1 MIYAPDFLV
10 HPGESLAEALNDR
23 HMTQGELAI
32 RTWISEK
39 HINQIINGKAPITPE
54 TAMKLDTVL
63 SIPSEFWNNLQKNYD
78 ETFARL
84 EADKTIESEISCFS
98 EFKNCYT
105 ELVKNGVLTNN
116 KDTKEKTKQLL
127 SFFGV
132 SSLKSVVTTEN
143 LAFRISNNQKI
154 DKETLSWWLRLWVL
168 EYNKEKKTN
177 HINIYDEK
185 KLKSALNTLRDLT
198 KKRWSFWSEIKQIL
212 NECWVAIYFM
222 PYFSKTFVNGVVR
235 RIGDNPI
242 IQISPRWKS
251 HDIFWF
257 TLFHEIG
264 HIILHGKKDE
274 FADLRD
280 TESIKENTFIDCD
293 WLDLWHG
300 DKKEIEAN
308 DFASNILIPN
318 DLYKNFLSKNIFSDD
333 AIHSFATKIE
343 IDAWIVA
350 RRLAKE
356 DKIDRKQANHFRTA
370 IELKKQPTP
379 KI

>member
-1 MIYAPDFLV
+1 MIYAPNFAV
-10 HPGESLAEALNDR
+10 HPGESLAEALDDR
-23 HMTQGELAI
+23 HMTQSELAV

-63 SIPSEFWNNLQKNYD
+63 SISSDFWNNLQKNYE
-78 ETFARL
+78 ETLARL
-84 EADKTIESEISCFS
+84 EADKMIESEISCFPK
-98 EFKNCYT
+98 FKNCYA
-105 ELVKNGVLTNN
+105 ELVKHWALTNS
-116 KDTKEKTKQLL
+116 KDTKVKIKQLL

-132 SSLKSVVTTEN
+132 SSLKSVITTEN
-143 LAFRISNNQKI
+143 LAFRISNKQKI
-154 DKETLSWWLRLWVL
+154 DKETLSWWLRLGAL
-168 EYNKEKKTN
+168 RYNEQKKTN
-177 HINIYDEK
+177 IIKIYDEK
-185 KLKSALNTLRDLT
+185 KLKSALEKLRNLT
-198 KKRWSFWSEIKQIL
+198 KEKWNFWSEITKIL

-222 PYFSKTFVNGVVR
+222 PYFSKTFVNGVAR
-235 RIGDNPI
+235 RIGDNPM
-242 IQISPRWKS
+242 IQVSPRWKS
-251 HDIFWF
+251 HDIFRF

-280 TESIKENTFIDCD
+280 TEDIKENTFIDCD

-308 DFASNILIPN
+308 DFASNVLIPN
-318 DLYKNFLSKNIFSDD
+318 DSYKKFLSKNIFSDD
-333 AIHSFATKIE
+333 TIHSFATKIA
-343 IDAWIVA
+343 IDVWIVA

-370 IELKKQPTP
+370 IELKNK
-379 KI
+379 